1 MTPAGRPR
9 ARLPVSVDAHSERRF
24 PFGTT
29 HHCQTLQSAL
39 KKPAAPTRNP
49 TALNKKWPA
58 TQQKSAEITFFDDLT
73 RDRDYEV
80 FTHRGYERILRAF
93 DAHLQPLIASRPG
106 TLKAVDLGCGTGAFT
121 SRLQRYGFDLHGVDI
136 STQSVARASQKFPQ
150 ISFHVGDIE
159 ATPFPAGDFDVV
171 FLSSV
176 LHHFP
181 DLTRTVAEC
190 GRILKPGGILLACD
204 PHRGNPAMWLYRCK
218 NSPFYSS
225 KGVTE
230 NEEPLAKAA
239 LDRAFQ
245 GRALRRRAGRG
256 NFGHYV
262 QAHRQ
267 PRALMFLPAYNLFDR
282 CFDLPLFATGS
293 ARF

>member
-1 MTPAGRPR
+1 LSNSSIPAQKIG
-9 ARLPVSVDAHSERRF
+9 
-24 PFGTT
+24 
-29 HHCQTLQSAL
+29 SAQQ
-39 KKPAAPTRNP
+39 KTDGAQQKVAGA
-49 TALNKKWPA
+49 
-58 TQQKSAEITFFDDLT
+58 QQKSAEINFFDDLT

-80 FTHRGYERILRAF
+80 FTHRGYERVLRAF
-93 DAHLQPLIASRPG
+93 DAYLQPLIASRPG
-106 TLKAVDLGCGTGAFT
+106 PLKAVDLGCGTGAFT

-136 STQSVARASQKFPQ
+136 STQSVARASHKFPQ
-150 ISFHVGDIE
+150 VSFHVGDIE

-204 PHRGNPAMWLYRCK
+204 PHRGNPAMWMYRCK

-239 LDRAFQ
+239 LFRAFQ
-245 GRALRRRAGRG
+245 VEP
-256 NFGHYV
+256 FVEV
-262 QAHRQ
+262 QVSAISGITYKHIASRV
-267 PRALMFLPAYNLFDR
+267 ALMFLPAYNLLDR
-282 CFDLPLFATGS
+282 CFDLPPLRDRFGS
-293 ARF
+293 FLITYASKGAKGETERVTCLG